1 MTLLVMLQ
9 FIFISWWFSEAEMFD
24 YLHVK
29 ITSYTGKYFHQC
41 SDKEQ
46 LLKVLPPTP
55 PFVSTYMMVCLFV
68 SYAGNG
74 CKSISY
80 NFRIPCKDLSECKVF
95 EFVNVKE
102 SCCYMAFL
110 DVVVISGS

>member
-1 MTLLVMLQ
+1 MKQRSLIVFMLRSVLTL
-9 FIFISWWFSEAEMFD
+9 
-24 YLHVK
+24 
-29 ITSYTGKYFHQC
+29 GNNYFHQC
-41 SDKEQ
+41 SDKEL
-46 LLKVLPPTP
+46 LLKVLPSTS

-80 NFRIPCKDLSECKVF
+80 NFRIPCKDLSECQVF

-102 SCCYMAFL
+102 
-110 DVVVISGS
+110 